1 MIAAVEAN
9 TTYFRDV
16 ANAFLGKPSAIQQF
30 KLSRK
35 NAFVALANL
44 SDAFGRMLS
53 EPRRQQKRIAEM
65 HQFVVS
71 NHMLTSHTATLAYY
85 VNPYASKYAD
95 TAYQPLVDD
104 IVLRLERAVAILGD
118 KALPETPM
126 SRKEELRILNDRVSV
141 LMEQRKAELGGAVVV
156 PAGDT
161 RRQLSE
167 FKPIADQ
174 FNFIVKVSADIE
186 KLSAPLHTAITSP
199 QEVGYNPLF

>member
-1 MIAAVEAN
+1 
-9 TTYFRDV
+9 
-16 ANAFLGKPSAIQQF
+16 
-30 KLSRK
+30 
-35 NAFVALANL
+35 
-44 SDAFGRMLS
+44 RMLS

-65 HQFVVS
+65 HQFVVA

-85 VNPYASKYAD
+85 INPYAAKYAD
-95 TAYQPLVDD
+95 MVYEPLVDD
-104 IVLRLERAVAILGD
+104 IVHRLERAVAILGD
-118 KALPETPM
+118 KALPDTPG

-141 LMEQRKAELGGAVVV
+141 LMEQRKGELGGLLA

-186 KLSAPLHTAITSP
+186 KLSAPLHIAITSP